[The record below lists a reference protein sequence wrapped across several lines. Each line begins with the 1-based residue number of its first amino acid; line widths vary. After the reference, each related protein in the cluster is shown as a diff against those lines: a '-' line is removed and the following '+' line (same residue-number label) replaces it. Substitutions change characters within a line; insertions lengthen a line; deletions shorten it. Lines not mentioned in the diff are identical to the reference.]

1 MLRILSILLILFAAL
16 PTFAQNTII
25 PRPAQVEAGSGAL
38 VVKAAEAQL
47 WADATTVDLPAT
59 KHLDAAI
66 DAACRATCGEEG
78 YLLAVT
84 PKGVRLRAA
93 TRQGL
98 FYGMQ
103 SLRQL
108 LPNEFVT
115 HQSRDKKVKI
125 PAVTITDSPRF
136 EYRGF
141 MLDVSRHFHPVSE
154 IKRILDLM
162 AYYKMNRFHWHLTDD
177 DGWRAEIKKYPRLT
191 TIGAQSDSC
200 RMNDMERGLYYE
212 KNYGPYFY
220 TQEEMR
226 DVVRYAAERG
236 IDVVPEVDM
245 PGHFCAAL
253 AAYPEFSCTPD
264 GPHAVIDGHGGIYE
278 DVLNVANPR
287 AVQFA
292 KDVVSELCDIFP
304 YPYFHIGGD
313 ECPTAAWERNE
324 DCQRIIAAEQM
335 KSPRQLQQ
343 RFIKEINEV
352 LREKGKRLYVWN
364 ECITEKGA
372 DIELMKSLDPV
383 VFSWAPSRQA
393 ARLASSLQMPTIV
406 SDIHS
411 ADGSYYINRRPS
423 ADEGE
428 PAGAGKGDDTVE
440 KTYTYV
446 PVPADLP
453 AEQAKYYIG
462 VQATFWCEWV
472 SDSKYLEYL
481 AFPKMMCIAEAGWTP
496 EALKDWQDF
505 RRRMLLDTELLD
517 TWGYNYS
524 KHWMK

>member
-1 MLRILSILLILFAAL
+1 MTRLFSLLISLLAVLPAL
-16 PTFAQNTII
+16 AQNTII
-25 PRPAQVEAGSGAL
+25 PRPAESAEGSGVL
-38 VVKAAEAQL
+38 TVKLAEARE
-47 WADATTVDLPAT
+47 WAAATTLQLPRT
-59 KHLDAAI
+59 QHLKVSFSSAAK
-66 DAACRATCGEEG
+66 CGAEG
-78 YLLAVT
+78 YVLNVT
-84 PKGVRLRAA
+84 PKGVSIQASTA
-93 TRQGL
+93 KGA
-98 FYGMQ
+98 FYAMQ

-108 LPNEFVT
+108 LPNDVMT
-115 HQSRDKKVKI
+115 GQCKASKVDI
-125 PAVTITDSPRF
+125 PTISIHDQPRF

-154 IKRILDLM
+154 IKRMLDIM

-191 TIGAQSDSC
+191 TIGAKNDSC
-200 RMNDMERGLYYE
+200 RMNSMERGLYYE
-212 KNYGPYFY
+212 YNCGPYFY
-220 TQEEMR
+220 TQDEMR
-226 DVVRYAAERG
+226 DVVAYAAERG

-253 AAYPEFSCTPD
+253 AAYPEFSCDPD
-264 GPHAVIDGHGGIYE
+264 GHHAVIDGHGGIYE

-324 DCQRIIAAEQM
+324 ACQQVIAANGLT
-335 KSPRQLQQ
+335 SPRQLQQ
-343 RFIKEINEV
+343 RFIKEINDV

-364 ECITEKGA
+364 ECITEEGA
-372 DIELMKSLDPV
+372 DIELMKTMEPV
-383 VFSWAPSRQA
+383 VFSWAPSRKA

-423 ADEGE
+423 ADAGE
-428 PAGAGKGDDTVE
+428 PQGAGKGDDTVE

-446 PVPADLP
+446 PVPADIP

-472 SDSKYLEYL
+472 SDSQYLE
-481 AFPKMMCIAEAGWTP
+481 
-496 EALKDWQDF
+496 
-505 RRRMLLDTELLD
+505 
-517 TWGYNYS
+517 
-524 KHWMK
+524 

>member
-108 LPNEFVT
+108 LPNEFMT

-191 TIGAQSDSC
+191 TVGAQSDSC

-226 DVVRYAAERG
+226 DVVHYAAERG

-245 PGHFCAAL
+245 PVHFCAAL